1 MADKKFIKTFESHR
15 ESTRTEVKPVVETV
29 KQVDDIYKVGSI
41 NIPQSLINSYV
52 KKVKDET
59 QKNLRQMYSDME
71 IAEELVKY
79 AVDTHLNSDELPVS
93 ALLGGGGEE
102 SDDLGTDIN
111 GTEEEEILSDEPE
124 TEEDDLESSEDD
136 FDLESDDETEG
147 DLDLEEPGA
156 EGDDEFE
163 EPAETEEDE
172 APIEE
177 EGDED
182 EEAELP
188 I

>member
-1 MADKKFIKTFESHR
+1 MANKFLKTFESHTISKR
-15 ESTRTEVKPVVETV
+15 DEDNKPVSENTDEVNETV

-59 QKNLRQMYSDME
+59 QKNLRQLYSDME
-71 IAEELVKY
+71 IAEELVRY

-93 ALLGGGGEE
+93 ALLGGAE
-102 SDDLGTDIN
+102 D
-111 GTEEEEILSDEPE
+111 EEIG
-124 TEEDDLESSEDD
+124 DDLESDVPEEEITAEESPEEEVSE
-136 FDLESDDETEG
+136 EPVSDEEEVISDE
-147 DLDLEEPGA
+147 LNDLEE
-156 EGDDEFE
+156 EGGEELFE
-163 EPAETEEDE
+163 EPGEGGEETEEE
-172 APIEE
+172 TE
-177 EGDED
+177 EGGE